1 MPAPENGPAASVELI
16 VSSADTA
23 ARLGVGAGEAYP
35 EVLATRTMVGEMERA
50 AAKLLHPHLRVSNS
64 CGLSYV
70 VATCSCCQESIM
82 STDAVVR
89 ARIDGQ
95 VKEEAAAVLAEMGLS
110 VSDAI
115 RMMLVRVAAE
125 KAMPFEVRV
134 PNAKTAAAM
143 RASDRNEGITHAKD
157 ADEMFRKL
165 GI

>member
-1 MPAPENGPAASVELI
+1 
-16 VSSADTA
+16 
-23 ARLGVGAGEAYP
+23 
-35 EVLATRTMVGEMERA
+35 
-50 AAKLLHPHLRVSNS
+50 
-64 CGLSYV
+64 
-70 VATCSCCQESIM
+70 M

-89 ARIDGQ
+89 ARIDGR